1 MAEIYKEYQKPLTIS
16 EAEKVYDPDVRKI
29 DGMNVLGMVVF
40 SIFFGTIIGRMGPRG
55 RPLIDLFDSLCE
67 ATMKLVSLV
76 IW

>member
-1 MAEIYKEYQKPLTIS
+1 MSPIMIVFLFS
-16 EAEKVYDPDVRKI
+16 SVEKVYDPDVKKI

-40 SIFFGTIIGRMGPRG
+40 SIFLGTIIGRMGPRG
-55 RPLIDLFDSLCE
+55 RPLVDLFDCICE